1 MYVEEEA
8 DHFMLDRKEGE
19 RERERERPSKG
30 QTPVIYS
37 L

>member
-19 RERERERPSKG
+19 REREREKDHQRAKP
-30 QTPVIYS
+30 Q
-37 L
+37 